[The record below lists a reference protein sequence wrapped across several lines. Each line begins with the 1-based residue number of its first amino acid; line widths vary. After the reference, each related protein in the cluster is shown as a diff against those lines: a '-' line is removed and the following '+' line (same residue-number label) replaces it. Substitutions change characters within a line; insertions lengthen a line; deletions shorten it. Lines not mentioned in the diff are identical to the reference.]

1 MLFGLVVLVVISV
14 PRRQTGRHTEA
25 RGHTTS
31 TNLDETVMEAQDLI
45 IPHPRSPD
53 PAALLRTAQDCGRLS
68 IIMIEGFASPEN
80 VDPTDE
86 APHLWCWAVCGAF
99 KRLAGQGGF
108 GFTSQL
114 HVGLGV

>member
-1 MLFGLVVLVVISV
+1 
-14 PRRQTGRHTEA
+14 
-25 RGHTTS
+25 
-31 TNLDETVMEAQDLI
+31 
-45 IPHPRSPD
+45 
-53 PAALLRTAQDCGRLS
+53 
-68 IIMIEGFASPEN
+68 MIEGFASPEN

-86 APHLWCWAVCGAF
+86 APHLWCWAGCGAF